1 MTFALP
7 LIEGDPERERQ
18 SLIDDLRAKIDGE
31 VRFDTT
37 SRALYATDGSNYRQV
52 PIGVVIPRHTED
64 VAQALSLCR
73 ERGLPVLARGG
84 GTSLA
89 GQCCNTAVVFD
100 YSKYMNQIISV
111 DPDRRL
117 ARVQPGCILDELRE
131 HTTEEYGLRI
141 GPDPSTHNHCTIGG
155 MIGNNSCGVHALL
168 SEFYGPGPRTEDN
181 VDHMHVLTYGGTEL
195 RVGKAD
201 SKVLQARLGA
211 GGREAELYQ
220 GMLDLRDRYA
230 SLIRERFPDIP
241 RRVSG
246 YSLPALLPEHGFNLA
261 RALVGSEGTLCA
273 VLEATMCLCPA
284 FEKRALLLLGFED
297 IFAAGDAIATVREYR
312 PIGLE
317 GIDDTLAR
325 ETKMQDLDRGALKHF
340 PEGKGWLLVEFGA
353 DTLEEAR
360 SQAEQAQR
368 ELRSRGVAHDMAL
381 HTDEAV
387 MEAIW
392 HIREAAL
399 GATAFTPGENDS
411 WPGWEDSAVPIEQ
424 VGPYLRK
431 LKGLYQ
437 RFGYQASLYG
447 HLGQGCI
454 HSRINFDLNSAAGLE
469 RYRSFTRE
477 AAELITSL
485 RGSLSGEHGDG
496 QSRADLLDVMFGSQL
511 ITAFEEM
518 KDLWDPDNKMNPGK
532 VVRPND
538 RDENLRIGPNYDPW
552 EPETHFAYPRDGG
565 SFAHAALRCV
575 GVGECRRTHGGT
587 MCPSYMV
594 TRDERDCT
602 RGRARTLY
610 EMSIDGVTKE
620 RWQSEVVKEALEL
633 CLSCKAC
640 KNECPVGV
648 DMATY
653 KAEFLSHYYEAKP
666 RPRVAYAFGWID
678 RWAKIGGAIPNFM
691 NLAARTPGLR
701 ALAKKAAG
709 MAPEREI
716 PRFAPKPFHAHKPT
730 SRRHGDAPNGDG
742 QASNGNGNEQ
752 NHVMLFVDTFNNYF
766 HPETLRAAYDVLDR
780 MGFSVH
786 TPKKKLCCGRALYD
800 YGMLDRAQT
809 LWRENLDALEACVKQ
824 DTPIVVLEPSCAAAF
839 RDEFPNLMAADPRA
853 KKLSESVFTLAEFL
867 DQHTEVKLP
876 SFPAKAIV
884 HRHCHHHAI
893 MGFDADRN
901 LLDRIGLDFE
911 VLDSGCC
918 GMAGSFGFEAG
929 HYDISKAAAERVLL
943 PRVREAEAETMI
955 VADGFS
961 CREQVRQLSGKTALH
976 LAQVIERAFSQQT
989 EPSQKENSP

>member
-1 MTFALP
+1 MTFVLP
-7 LIEGDPERERQ
+7 VVDGDPERERK
-18 SLIDDLRAKIDGE
+18 SLVEDLRAKIEGE
-31 VRFDTT
+31 VRFDST

-52 PIGVVIPRHTED
+52 PIGVVIPRHAED
-64 VAQALSLCR
+64 VEHALCLCR
-73 ERGLPVLARGG
+73 ERSLPVLSRGG

-100 YSKYMNQIISV
+100 YSKYMNKIISI

-131 HTTEEYGLRI
+131 HTTREHGLRI

-181 VDHMHVLTYGGTEL
+181 VEHLHVLTYDGTEL
-195 RVGKAD
+195 RVGKTDPEA
-201 SKVLQARLGA
+201 LRQRLEA
-211 GGREAELYQ
+211 GGREAELYR
-220 GMLDLRDRYA
+220 GMVGLRDRYA

-246 YSLPALLPEHGFNLA
+246 YSLPALLPEHDFNVA
-261 RALVGSEGTLCA
+261 CALVGSEGTLCT

-284 FEKRALLLLGFED
+284 FPKRALLLLGFED
-297 IFAAGDAIATVREYR
+297 IFAAGDAISTVREYK

-317 GIDDTLAR
+317 GVDDTLAR
-325 ETKMQDLDRGALKHF
+325 ETEKLGLDRGALKHF

-353 DTLEEAR
+353 ETLEEAR
-360 SQAEQAQR
+360 NQAEQAQK
-368 ELRSRGVAHDMAL
+368 ELKDRGVAQAMKL
-381 HTDEAV
+381 HTDEDV
-387 MEAIW
+387 MESIW

-399 GATAFTPGENDS
+399 GATAFTPGEHDA
-411 WPGWEDSAVPIEQ
+411 WPGWEDSAVPIDQ
-424 VGPYLRK
+424 IGPYLRQ
-431 LKGLYQ
+431 LKELYQ

-454 HSRINFDLNSAAGLE
+454 HSRIDFDLHSADGLE

-477 AAELITSL
+477 AAELVNSL
-485 RGSLSGEHGDG
+485 GGSLSGEHGDG
-496 QSRADLLDVMFGSQL
+496 QSRADLLDVMFGSEL
-511 ITAFEEM
+511 IAAFEEM

-532 VVRPND
+532 VVRPDD
-538 RDENLRIGPNYDPW
+538 RDEHLRIGPNYEPW

-575 GVGECRRTHGGT
+575 GVGECRRTHSGT

-610 EMSIDGVTKE
+610 EMSVDGVAKE

-640 KNECPVGV
+640 RSECPVGV

-653 KAEFLSHYYEAKP
+653 KSEFLSHYYEEKR

-678 RWAKIGGAIPNFM
+678 RWAKIGGAIPNFV

-701 ALAKKAAG
+701 AIAKKAAG
-709 MAPEREI
+709 MASERQI
-716 PRFAPKPFHAHKPT
+716 PRFAPRPFHANKP
-730 SRRHGDAPNGDG
+730 SSSGDG
-742 QASNGNGNEQ
+742 KAPGGDGKANE
-752 NHVMLFVDTFNNYF
+752 VMLFVDTFNNYF
-766 HPETLRAAYDVLDR
+766 HPETLHAAYKFLDR
-780 MGFSVH
+780 MGFRVH
-786 TPKKKLCCGRALYD
+786 TPNKKLCCGRALYD
-800 YGMLDRAQT
+800 YGMLDRAKQ
-809 LWRENLDALEACVKQ
+809 LWIENLDALETCLEKG
-824 DTPIVVLEPSCAAAF
+824 TPIVVLEPSCAAAF
-839 RDEFPNLMAADPRA
+839 RDELPNLMDADARA
-853 KKLSESVFTLAEFL
+853 KKLSESVLTLAEFL
-867 DQHTEVKLP
+867 ERNDQVELP

-884 HRHCHHHAI
+884 HRHCHHQAI
-893 MGFDADRN
+893 MGFDADKN
-901 LLDRIGLDFE
+901 LLSKLGLDFE

-929 HYDISKAAAERVLL
+929 HYDISRAAAERVLL
-943 PRVREAEAETMI
+943 PRVRQADDETLI

-961 CREQVRQLSGKTALH
+961 CREQVRQLSGDVPLH
-976 LAQVIERAFSQQT
+976 LAELLARALEQPTRQT
-989 EPSQKENSP
+989 QEETRQ